1 MGIDTVT
8 IKVWQETRKFL
19 RLISAMT
26 GETILEVAH
35 RIAVAEWGRV
45 QNDKSTQDQTESD
58 N

>member
-1 MGIDTVT
+1 MVT
-8 IKVWQETRKFL
+8 FKLWAETRKYF

-35 RIAVAEWGRV
+35 RLVVDEWKKLK
-45 QNDKSTQDQTESD
+45 NDTSAQDPTESD